1 MIYNRIILVFI
12 LVVGLAFFSCSRED
26 ISIFN
31 RQPSK
36 RGDPSGLRF
45 VLTQGQRQLQ
55 NGKFVPIVLR
65 MDSTT
70 GETWI
75 LAAGDTPKWEA
86 VQDNLTQVYK
96 KDPKTKK
103 WVLGTALP
111 DGRDINDLSKEELIR
126 ILQSMSRT
134 QQIKN
139 PNDPLGIRGDSTSG
153 KQK

>member
-1 MIYNRIILVFI
+1 MIYNRIIPVII
-12 LVVGLAFFSCSRED
+12 LVVGLALFSCSKED
-26 ISIFN
+26 VSIFN
-31 RQPSK
+31 RQPS
-36 RGDPSGLRF
+36 RRDPSGLRF

-55 NGKFVPIVLR
+55 NGQFVPIVLR
-65 MDSTT
+65 IDSTT

-86 VQDNLTQVYK
+86 VQDNLKQVYK
-96 KDPKTKK
+96 QDPKTKK
-103 WVLGTALP
+103 WGLGIALP

-134 QQIKN
+134 QQITN
-139 PNDPLGIRGDSTSG
+139 PNDPLGIRGDDTSK

>member
-1 MIYNRIILVFI
+1 MIYNRKIPVLICI
-12 LVVGLAFFSCSRED
+12 VGLTLCSCSKED
-26 ISIFN
+26 MGIFDRQLTRHN
-31 RQPSK
+31 R
-36 RGDPSGLRF
+36 GGLRF

-55 NGKFVPIVLR
+55 NGQLVPLVLR

-86 VQDNLTQVYK
+86 VQDNLKQVYK
-96 KDPKTKK
+96 QDPKTKK
-103 WVLGTALP
+103 WGLGIALP
-111 DGRDINDLSKEELIR
+111 DGRDINDLSKEDLIR

-134 QQIKN
+134 QQITN
-139 PNDPLGIRGDSTSG
+139 PNDPLGIRGDDTSK